1 MENRQTHPLANYVR
15 VHRKKTG
22 LSRRDLSLL
31 LGYVGEG
38 QVPRHERLSSLP
50 PLTVAVAYEIVFRVP
65 IAELF
70 PGLRG
75 RVEQEIERRLD
86 VLRAKLEQESGKDR
100 HSATTAHKL
109 EWIAM
114 RRESA

>member
-1 MENRQTHPLANYVR
+1 MEIQAHPLMNYVR
-15 VHRKKTG
+15 VQRRKSG
-22 LSRRDLSLL
+22 LSRQELGML

-38 QVPRHERLSSLP
+38 QVPRHERVNSLP
-50 PLTVAVAYEIVFRVP
+50 PFRVALAYEVVFQVP

-75 RVEQEIERRLD
+75 RVEQEIERRID
-86 VLRAKLEQESGKDR
+86 VLRGTLEQRSGKGR
-100 HSATTAHKL
+100 HAPITAHKL